1 MFTNIIRGKAH
12 KHVLKLSKAR
22 CTRVSCAST
31 TAITFPHGSATLR
44 FKPGLCRSQRAAQLL
59 VGMLV
64 PWLAPQFVFIM
75 FPGQDSS
82 EELIAWVHAECADE
96 ARTRIA
102 PLLQLPTETIDFQVA
117 VARTIP
123 THASGD
129 LLAYGYTTASETYG
143 TTVPAA
149 APSARYMRLVA
160 SWQHRT
166 RVKEGIR
173 APHRSRRGLAR
184 DHRVV
189 SVRVMAYVSRG
200 SARAAAHVAH

>member
-1 MFTNIIRGKAH
+1 
-12 KHVLKLSKAR
+12 
-22 CTRVSCAST
+22 
-31 TAITFPHGSATLR
+31 
-44 FKPGLCRSQRAAQLL
+44 
-59 VGMLV
+59 MLV

-82 EELIAWVHAECADE
+82 EEFIAWVHAECADE

-102 PLLQLPTETIDFQVA
+102 PLLQLTTEMIDFQVA

-129 LLAYGYTTASETYG
+129 LLAYGYATASETYG